1 MFAVQGYDT
10 ARVIVDALDAVK
22 GSTTD
27 RAGFMKAI
35 AKVGFK
41 SPRGDFR
48 FDDNSHNVINTIYV
62 RELVNDPRV
71 GATNKVVSSVPNVVD
86 PGK

>member
-1 MFAVQGYDT
+1 VE
-10 ARVIVDALDAVK
+10 ALDAVK

-27 RAGFMKAI
+27 RAAFMRAI

-41 SPRGDFR
+41 SPRGDFK
-48 FDDNSHNVINTIYV
+48 FDENSHNVVNTIYV
-62 RELVNDPRV
+62 RELVSDSRL
-71 GATNKVVSSVPNVVD
+71 GATNRVTSAMPNVVD